1 MITKIDKIL
10 NELSFRVS
18 DGMPNLTNEQ
28 HLIKL
33 YDVLKELDWPVDARI
48 ELIKTLS
55 EDTYTGIKGNP
66 PKGKRTANPSPPP
79 KYKYTY
85 GKGGSPG
92 DTQDTKSDS
101 KEREQNI
108 KQQKKE
114 NEEVLDKI
122 SKEKDPKKKEAL
134 KAEYI
139 ANQLDNMLRVSSIEK
154 GAGRYNMSRED
165 VEAYRKYLEK
175 IMADPENEPKKSIDK
190 IKEERKRKYGEITED
205 DIDKFIEDL
214 EGSSKSGSEKSD
226 EYDPEVVAGIK
237 AKVRGKGGPGSSY
250 TTGDAGAELLHQ
262 LSDLYH
268 QFLNMLV

>member
-1 MITKIDKIL
+1 MIIDFDKIL
-10 NELSFRVS
+10 NELSYRVS

-92 DTQDTKSDS
+92 DTQDTESDS

-139 ANQLDNMLRVSSIEK
+139 ANQLDNILRVS
-154 GAGRYNMSRED
+154 
-165 VEAYRKYLEK
+165 
-175 IMADPENEPKKSIDK
+175 
-190 IKEERKRKYGEITED
+190 
-205 DIDKFIEDL
+205 FI
-214 EGSSKSGSEKSD
+214 
-226 EYDPEVVAGIK
+226 
-237 AKVRGKGGPGSSY
+237 
-250 TTGDAGAELLHQ
+250 
-262 LSDLYH
+262 
-268 QFLNMLV
+268 